1 MKTEHLK
8 SGNPLD
14 VSRPQRLLRQIA
26 AFDWRMLA
34 ALLAALM
41 LALCGQS
48 ALAGNAAFAIPAGA
62 QSLATVAQGQAT
74 FAGTPPMGFTTW
86 ARFLCNAQTAL
97 PSATPLP
104 ANAPLNQDLGN
115 PRKSH
120 YSFQHFMLDQAQAL
134 VDTGL
139 RDKGYTQLNV
149 DDCWMD
155 KEERGNPAALQGGR
169 AWVYGNWWTLND
181 PSQPQSATNN
191 YSNFL
196 KNNQPGFDSDLTNYV
211 SYIHGLGMKVGL
223 YSSSGQTTCQVYP
236 ASGGNETN
244 DAAAFAKWRI
254 DFLKYD
260 NCGAGGG
267 GTKTNV
273 QKMAAALAAQ
283 SGSGSS
289 PKILFDISLPA
300 AFGQQS
306 AQFYDVMDFV
316 RGYGQM
322 WRVSGDI
329 ANYSVDPTTGYAV
342 DPWTTSGGYDAGIYP
357 SFRQAANLARYV
369 APARW
374 NDPDQL
380 LIGDNGQ
387 TADEERS
394 QFALWSILGAPL
406 ILSTDIRKLTA
417 ANLSEIGHVPMYN
430 ANEHLDDHFRSALK
444 TLSNAAIIKVDQ
456 DPLGAGGYIAW
467 QSTAAADSGMDIV
480 VKPLANHDTAVVV
493 LNKGASASAAT
504 TFSLATLGYPASAAA
519 GTTVTITDL
528 WSGTSTVSAA
538 NTFKVPALP
547 AHGNAMYRI
556 SVAASQAPVD
566 IAPTGPIFVNEA
578 TGLCL
583 AGHADGSSLTIE
595 SCNGGAQQL
604 WQRDLK
610 NNRVCLSGQASCLTA
625 DRGQAVLKARDLSN
639 QGQDF
644 TYYLNGMLVNAKPA
658 SGAAAS
664 YPVIG
669 NTQCLDI
676 SYGRLTPSSTVAIYP
691 CNSGVPPT
699 DQTIPAQI
707 NQLWSAP
714 GAADKPALASRR

>member
-1 MKTEHLK
+1 M
-8 SGNPLD
+8 
-14 VSRPQRLLRQIA
+14 
-26 AFDWRMLA
+26 
-34 ALLAALM
+34 
-41 LALCGQS
+41 S
-48 ALAGNAAFAIPAGA
+48 ANSP
-62 QSLATVAQGQAT
+62 SLASGTPGQT
-74 FAGTPPMGFTTW
+74 SFAATPPMGFTTW
-86 ARFLCNAQTAL
+86 ARFMCNAQAAL
-97 PSATPLP
+97 STATPLP

-115 PRKSH
+115 PRNSR

-155 KEERGNPAALQGGR
+155 KEEQGSSPALQGGR
-169 AWVYGNWWTLND
+169 AWVYGNWWTLNN

-196 KNNQPGFDSDLTNYV
+196 QAHQPGFDSDLSNYV
-211 SYIHGLGMKVGL
+211 IYIHSLGMKVGL

-236 ASGGNETN
+236 ASGGNESN
-244 DAAAFAKWRI
+244 DAAAFKKWRI

-267 GTKTNV
+267 GTKPNV
-273 QKMAAALAAQ
+273 QTMAAALAAKP
-283 SGSGSS
+283 GAGNS
-289 PKILFDISLPA
+289 PQILFDISLPA
-300 AFGQQS
+300 AFDQQS
-306 AQFYDVMDFV
+306 SQFYDVMDYV
-316 RGYGQM
+316 RSYGQM

-329 ANYSVDPTTGYAV
+329 ANYSVDPATGYAV
-342 DPWTTSGGYDAGIYP
+342 DPWTTAGGYDAGIYP

-417 ANLSEIGHVPMYN
+417 ANLNDIGHTPMYN
-430 ANEHLDDHFRSALK
+430 AKEHLDDHFRSALK
-444 TLSNAAIIKVDQ
+444 TLSNTEIIKVDQ
-456 DPLGAGGYIAW
+456 DRLGAGGYIAW
-467 QSTAAADSGMDIV
+467 QSTAAADTGVDIV
-480 VKPLANHDTAVVV
+480 VKPLGNQDTAVVI
-493 LNKGASASAAT
+493 LNKGASSSPAAT
-504 TFSLATLGYPASAAA
+504 FNLAALGYKTA
-519 GTTVTITDL
+519 GITGTNVIIKDL
-528 WSGTSTVSAA
+528 WSGTSVSSAA
-538 NTFKVPALP
+538 NTFNVPSLP

-556 SVAASQAPVD
+556 SVSVNRAAVG

-578 TGLCL
+578 TNLCL
-583 AGHADGSSLTIE
+583 SGHGDGNSLTIE
-595 SCNGGAQQL
+595 NCNGGDQQI

-610 NNRVCLSGQASCLTA
+610 SHRICLLGQASCLTT
-625 DRGQAVLKARDLSN
+625 DRGQAVLKKLDLAN
-639 QGQDF
+639 QGQSF
-644 TYYLNGMLVNAKPA
+644 TYYLNGMLANVTPA
-658 SGAAAS
+658 TGAAMPS
-664 YPVIG
+664 YPSIG
-669 NTQCLDI
+669 STQCLDI
-676 SYGRLTPSSTVAIYP
+676 SYGRLTPASTVAIYS

-714 GAADKPALASRR
+714 GASDKSSAVTAG